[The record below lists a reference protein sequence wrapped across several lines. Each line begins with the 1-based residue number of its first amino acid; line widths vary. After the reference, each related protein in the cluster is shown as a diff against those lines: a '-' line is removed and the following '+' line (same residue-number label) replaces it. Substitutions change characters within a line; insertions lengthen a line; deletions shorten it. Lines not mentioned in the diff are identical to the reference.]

1 MKRIYDF
8 KCNDCGEHFEKLTAT
23 TEKIECPKCGS
34 LNTEKTLSTPAFK
47 INAYDKHM
55 KVAR

>member
-8 KCNDCGEHFEKLTAT
+8 KCNDCGEAFEKLTAT
-23 TEKIECPKCGS
+23 PDKVECPKCGS
-34 LNTEKTLSTPAFK
+34 LKTEKQFSTPPFK

-55 KVAR
+55 KVAK

>member
-8 KCNDCGEHFEKLTAT
+8 KCNDCGELFEKMTAT
-23 TEKIECPKCGS
+23 PEHVECKKCGS
-34 LNTEKTLSTPAFK
+34 LNTEKVFSTPAFK
-47 INAYDKHM
+47 IDAYDRHM